1 MFTGIVT
8 AIGAVASVERK
19 GDWRVMIAAPWACDE
34 IDLGASI
41 CCSGVCLTVTGRS
54 SDSFAV
60 NVSEETLSRT
70 TLQTWQEGTAVN
82 LERSLKMGDEMGG
95 HMVSGHIDGLA
106 VIEKITTVSD
116 SHRLDISF
124 PPLLA
129 GFVSE
134 KGSIALNGVS
144 LTVNSVSEKMFC
156 VNIIEHTWK
165 NTNLCFLKIGD
176 FVNLEFDILA
186 KYLEKLLLQE
196 SRLDKYKAKLSEF
209 LK

>member
-8 AIGAVASVERK
+8 AIGAVMSIERK
-19 GDWRVMIAAPWACDE
+19 GDWRVGIAAPWACDE

-41 CCSGVCLTVTGRS
+41 CCSGVCLTVTDRS

-60 NVSEETLSRT
+60 DVSEETLSRT

-82 LERSLKMGDEMGG
+82 LERSLRMGDEMGG
-95 HMVSGHIDGLA
+95 HIVSGHVDGVA
-106 VIEKITTVSD
+106 VIENITAVSD
-116 SHRLDISF
+116 SHRLEISL

-129 GFVSE
+129 GFVAE

-144 LTVNSVSEKMFC
+144 LTVNSVSENMFC

-165 NTNLCFLKIGD
+165 NTNLGD
-176 FVNLEFDILA
+176 SAPGSCLNLEIDMLA
-186 KYLEKLLLQE
+186 RYV
-196 SRLDKYKAKLSEF
+196 SRLMQVAGEIR
-209 LK
+209 

>member
-8 AIGAVASVERK
+8 AIGAVTSVDRK
-19 GDWRVMIAAPWACDE
+19 GDWSVRIAAPWACDE

-41 CCSGVCLTVTGRS
+41 CCSGVCLTVTDRS
-54 SDSFAV
+54 SDSFV
-60 NVSEETLSRT
+60 VDVSEETLSRT

-82 LERSLKMGDEMGG
+82 LERSMRMGDEMGG
-95 HMVSGHIDGLA
+95 HMVSGHVDGVA
-106 VIEKITTVSD
+106 MIEKITAVSD

-144 LTVNSVSEKMFC
+144 LTVNSVSENMFC

-165 NTNLCFLKIGD
+165 NTNLGD
-176 FVNLEFDILA
+176 CVLGSRLNLEIDMLA
-186 KYLEKLLLQE
+186 RYV
-196 SRLDKYKAKLSEF
+196 SRLIQVAGEKR
-209 LK
+209 

>member
-8 AIGAVASVERK
+8 AIGAVMSIERQ
-19 GDWRVMIAAPWACDE
+19 GDWRVGIAAPWACDK

-41 CCSGVCLTVTGRS
+41 CCSGVCLTVTDRS
-54 SDSFAV
+54 SDAFEV
-60 NVSEETLSRT
+60 DVSEETLSRT

-95 HMVSGHIDGLA
+95 HIVSGHVDGVA
-106 VIEKITTVSD
+106 VIENITAVSD
-116 SHRLDISF
+116 SYRLEISL

-129 GFVSE
+129 GFVAE

-144 LTVNSVSEKMFC
+144 LTVNSVSENMFC

-165 NTNLCFLKIGD
+165 NTNLGD
-176 FVNLEFDILA
+176 SALGSCLNLEIDMLA
-186 KYLEKLLLQE
+186 RYV
-196 SRLDKYKAKLSEF
+196 SRLMQVAGEIR
-209 LK
+209 

>member
-8 AIGAVASVERK
+8 AIGAVMSIERK
-19 GDWRVMIAAPWACDE
+19 GDWRVCIAAPWACDE

-41 CCSGVCLTVTGRS
+41 CCSGVCLTVTDRS

-60 NVSEETLSRT
+60 DVSEETLSRT

-82 LERSLKMGDEMGG
+82 LERSLRMGDEMGG
-95 HMVSGHIDGLA
+95 HIVSGHVDGVA
-106 VIEKITTVSD
+106 VIENITAVSD
-116 SHRLDISF
+116 SHRLEISL

-129 GFVSE
+129 SFVAE

-144 LTVNSVSEKMFC
+144 LTVNSVSENMFC

-165 NTNLCFLKIGD
+165 NTNLGD
-176 FVNLEFDILA
+176 TALGSCLNLEIDMLA
-186 KYLEKLLLQE
+186 RYV
-196 SRLDKYKAKLSEF
+196 SRLMQVAGEIK
-209 LK
+209 

>member
-8 AIGAVASVERK
+8 AIGEVSSIERK
-19 GDWRVMIAAPWACDE
+19 GDWRVGISAPWACDE

-54 SDSFAV
+54 SDSFEV
-60 NVSEETLSRT
+60 DVSEETLSRT

-95 HMVSGHIDGLA
+95 HMVSGHVDGLA
-106 VIEKITTVSD
+106 VIEKITAVSD
-116 SHRLDISF
+116 SHRLDIAL
-124 PPLLA
+124 PPSLA

-134 KGSIALNGVS
+134 KGSIALDGVS
-144 LTVNSVSEKMFC
+144 LTVNSVSENMFC

-165 NTNLCFLKIGD
+165 NTNLGGCKKGSRL
-176 FVNLEFDILA
+176 NLEVDMLA
-186 KYLEKLLLQE
+186 RYVSRLMRVAEE
-196 SRLDKYKAKLSEF
+196 SR
-209 LK
+209 

>member
-1 MFTGIVT
+1 MFSGIVT
-8 AIGAVASVERK
+8 AVGEVASVERK

-106 VIEKITTVSD
+106 VIEKITAVSD
-116 SHRLDISF
+116 SHRLDIAF

-129 GFVSE
+129 GFISE

-144 LTVNSVSEKMFC
+144 LTVNSVSGNMFC

-165 NTNLCFLKIGD
+165 NTNLGSCAQGSLL
-176 FVNLEFDILA
+176 NLEIDMVARYVSRLMRVA
-186 KYLEKLLLQE
+186 EE
-196 SRLDKYKAKLSEF
+196 SR
-209 LK
+209 